1 VFLKI
6 TAISIK
12 KVVRLIVTGSKY
24 TAKKTEFDGI
34 TFDSKKEA
42 NYYKELKEKLRN
54 GDISDLELQKTFV
67 LIPVQRESPTYTK
80 RGKEKPGKVIEHK
93 CCYKADFW
101 YKDKDGVYHC
111 VDTKGFKTA
120 DYKLKKKM
128 MLYFHGI
135 RIEEV

>member
-1 VFLKI
+1 M
-6 TAISIK
+6 
-12 KVVRLIVTGSKY
+12 SKY
-24 TAKKTEFDGI
+24 KAKKTEVDGI

-42 NYYKELKEKLRN
+42 NYYIKLKAMLEAGEISEL
-54 GDISDLELQKTFV
+54 DLQKPFE
-67 LIPVQRESPTYTK
+67 LIPQQREPSTYTK
-80 RGKEKPGKVIEHK
+80 KGKEVLGKVIERK
-93 CCYKADFW
+93 SSYIADFY

-120 DYKLKKKM
+120 EYKLKKKM